1 MVTSISTRQNKT
13 NYDDTFPLSSDE
25 FICSFSDSYSS
36 PRSSFESAHRSERS
50 HNVTDSNIVT
60 PTNSPHLKTC
70 NHDNEANNVQR
81 LLSELHNLQEQSS
94 RQNREYERAIRRALL
109 ENEYV
114 RKINAK
120 LVAKLESQTSEEENT
135 KTSLKRLE
143 SVAQCYKDLMV
154 ELVDGKR
161 NAEERAVE
169 LEGRNRTLAR
179 ELEITA
185 DISRKQQ
192 MEMDKILSE
201 SREKDAKLKE
211 LEREGHETD
220 GIVTELRNSLLI
232 SSHTYN
238 KLRIELNTV
247 IGEREN
253 ARLKVEELL
262 MEKDDDVLRRVN
274 AEAAFAK
281 AKRELNELRQRL
293 NTFSVAQKIT
303 SLQGENDVN
312 GMVMILGREKGEL
325 QSHAEFEM
333 EDSVH
338 GKSTWEIVTT
348 AVEQSTSEHAAGLSE
363 PEKEK
368 ENFLIQLQSMV
379 AESAERE
386 AKILTIT
393 TAMEKRPPGDVLVTE
408 DGSSL
413 YASRMADLVAENP
426 DLREQVAT
434 KKDALQDL
442 TRNSRAL
449 VDITADR
456 DMPVLK
462 LKNITAEKEE
472 SDLLLLTTTEQIGT
486 SNTDVNHLSKTHKTT
501 RVELAAANEEV
512 SAMKNELILTKE
524 LLEKANAM
532 EVFLRCQLKSTNEAL
547 DSMTLKF
554 KSAAEEIALLKVC
567 IDDFSGVLKPAETGS
582 GENRVCCR
590 GACDSNYVSSDDA
603 KLESVSDSAELDRN
617 QNYHISIFT
626 AMKSVVQSLQSQ
638 NNDLLT
644 VLACA
649 KNETEEKS
657 KELCKLE
664 SANNVLNQSNQQL
677 MEEIEK
683 ASIKCDH
690 FQLQLD
696 QASDAAERKISFLN
710 TKLLQQMKEHNKLD
724 NLVMSLEKEKEDAL
738 AHISVLTGELC
749 KASKSASVQQK
760 ELQQRFQLCELDRK
774 SILAHSKGLTSELKN
789 ATDKVASLMLSSRDE
804 KKSSESLQNQLSNLK
819 VMLDESTVLLSKKS
833 KEIIIL
839 QEHNAKF
846 HEKLERRMLKEKE
859 LCRTIKLLKN
869 ELDDCKLDLSTTS
882 DQLKLL
888 EADNDC
894 LHEQVKVQNDEIV
907 LLRLQKNDAEAH
919 VKGYECSV
927 RSLCLSYG
935 LTHPGPSCD
944 EMLVIL
950 ESECSKQRDRTNSME
965 MELEAVQDENAI
977 LEQQVHFLSKE
988 VSKCNRENR
997 ELSATIAA
1005 LKNCKCTNVLHSG

>member
-25 FICSFSDSYSS
+25 FICSFTDSNSS
-36 PRSSFESAHRSERS
+36 PRSSFESAHRSERY

-81 LLSELHNLQEQSS
+81 LVSELHNLQEQSS

-143 SVAQCYKDLMV
+143 SVVQCSKDLIV
-154 ELVDGKR
+154 EMVDGKR

-185 DISRKQQ
+185 DISRRQQ
-192 MEMDKILSE
+192 MEMEKILSE
-201 SREKDAKLKE
+201 SREKDDKLKE

-338 GKSTWEIVTT
+338 GESTLEIV
-348 AVEQSTSEHAAGLSE
+348 EQGTSERAAELSE
-363 PEKEK
+363 PEKEN
-368 ENFLIQLQSMV
+368 ENFLIQLQSKV

-386 AKILTIT
+386 EKITSIT
-393 TAMEKRPPGDVLVTE
+393 RTMEKMPPGDVLVTE

-426 DLREQVAT
+426 DLREQVET
-434 KKDALQDL
+434 RKDALQDS
-442 TRNSRAL
+442 TKNSRAL
-449 VDITADR
+449 VNITADR
-456 DMPVLK
+456 DMLA
-462 LKNITAEKEE
+462 LTSKNITAEKEE
-472 SDLLLLTTTEQIGT
+472 SDLLLLTMTEQIGT
-486 SNTDVNHLSKTHKTT
+486 LNTDLNHLSTTHKTT
-501 RVELAAANEEV
+501 CLKLAAANEEV

-524 LLEKANAM
+524 LLEKGNAM
-532 EVFLRCQLKSTNEAL
+532 VVFLRCQLKSTNEAL

-554 KSAAEEIALLKVC
+554 KSATEEIALLKDC
-567 IDDFSGVLKPAETGS
+567 IDDFSGVLKPAETRS
-582 GENRVCCR
+582 GENSVCCR
-590 GACDSNYVSSDDA
+590 GACDSSYVSSDHA
-603 KLESVSDSAELDRN
+603 KLESLSDSTELDRN
-617 QNYHISIFT
+617 QNYHISVFT

-644 VLACA
+644 SLACA
-649 KNETEEKS
+649 KNEMEEKS

-664 SANNVLNQSNQQL
+664 SANNVLNQSHQQL

-710 TKLLQQMKEHNKLD
+710 TKLLQQMKEHKKLD

-738 AHISVLTGELC
+738 AHISVLNGELC

-789 ATDKVASLMLSSRDE
+789 ATDKVASLILSSRDE
-804 KKSSESLQNQLSNLK
+804 KKSSERLQNQLSNLK
-819 VMLDESTVLLSKKS
+819 VMLDESTVLVSKKS

-919 VKGYECSV
+919 VKDYECSV

-935 LTHPGPSCD
+935 LTQLPGPSFD